1 MTTVITACSRMIM
14 SKPSTPPPTVSAP
27 TTMSA
32 MTSVLVPPPQ
42 PSLPKT
48 VAVAIVARAIS
59 TVSQPTSRIQDKA
72 AGSRLPR
79 TPYAAR
85 LSTIVGAEPRLPPT
99 AMNPHSRNENTIPS
113 TPAISACQNE
123 IPNPRAKE
131 P

>member
-1 MTTVITACSRMIM
+1 M
-14 SKPSTPPPTVSAP
+14 
-27 TTMSA
+27 
-32 MTSVLVPPPQ
+32 
-42 PSLPKT
+42 
-48 VAVAIVARAIS
+48 AIVARAIS
-59 TVSQPTSRIQDKA
+59 TVSQPTSSTQEIT

-99 AMNPHSRNENTIPS
+99 AMNPHSTNENTMPI
-113 TPAISACQNE
+113 TPAIRACQKE